1 MQVKR
6 LSFNLY
12 DYLKLL
18 ERSRRSCVL
27 KTYYIIILIYSS
39 ISMYEFKKKKTY
51 ILSYII
57 TINSNGCLFPL
68 TLERLEN

>member
-1 MQVKR
+1 MQIKR

-18 ERSRRSCVL
+18 ERSRKSCVL

-39 ISMYEFKKKKTY
+39 ISMYELKKKTY
-51 ILSYII
+51 IFSYII